1 MGPSSCYEWEFSGT
15 TGTVRF
21 VGESH
26 SVYEFY
32 AYGGLDVF
40 LSNVKMSYFYG
51 YARESASTGPVVAGQ
66 RIALGNFC
74 IVYEFNVQED
84 GTDDFT
90 EGIVMFVQNGSY
102 MQELL
107 DPSGGASAEDIFIFE
122 NNNTAVLGSCDAGF
136 DHCVIYKKNKKR
148 KKKYA
153 YSNLFFIF
161 GKQLATAIRKR

>member
-1 MGPSSCYEWEFSGT
+1 MGPSSTEGWILNGA

-21 VGESH
+21 TGESH
-26 SVYEFY
+26 VVYDIY

-40 LSNVKMSYFYG
+40 LSNMKLSYYYG
-51 YARESASTGPVVAGQ
+51 DAREPGGTGPIAAGQ

-74 IVYEFNVQED
+74 IVYEFSVQESSA
-84 GTDDFT
+84 DDFT
-90 EGIVMFVQNGSY
+90 EGSVLFVQNGSY
-102 MQELL
+102 LQDLV